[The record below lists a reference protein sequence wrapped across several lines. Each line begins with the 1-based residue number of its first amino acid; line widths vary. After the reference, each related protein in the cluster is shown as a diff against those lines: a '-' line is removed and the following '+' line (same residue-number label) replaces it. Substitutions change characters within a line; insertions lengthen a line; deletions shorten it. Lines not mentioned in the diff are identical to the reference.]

1 MVEYVVLS
9 GQPLL
14 IREHFREET
23 KRLGFEALRMMGSV
37 CAVPLILYDRSVGV
51 MAVYSA
57 KEKAFDEGHV
67 EFLRVLASEAGIAME
82 NARLFAE
89 EQKKSRQLTLINNVS
104 SHAITT
110 PDPDEML
117 AKIAAEMEKHLAY
130 DHIGIAIL
138 DYSAKE
144 LVVQAEAGARRE
156 AVGRRILLG
165 EGLVGQVA
173 RSGQLAIVR
182 EVSAAAPRLVL
193 AGSAASVALPITY
206 GEQFLGVLYVESAEA

>member
-1 MVEYVVLS
+1 VEYIVRT

-14 IREHFREET
+14 VCEKFQEEAQ
-23 KRLGFEALRMMGSV
+23 RLGFAPFRAIASI
-37 CAVPLILYDRSVGV
+37 CAVPLILYYRAVGV
-51 MAVYSA
+51 MAVHSP
-57 KEKAFDEGHV
+57 KDRAFDEGHV

-110 PDPDEML
+110 LDPDEML

-138 DYSAKE
+138 DYS
-144 LVVQAEAGARRE
+144 
-156 AVGRRILLG
+156 
-165 EGLVGQVA
+165 
-173 RSGQLAIVR
+173 
-182 EVSAAAPRLVL
+182 
-193 AGSAASVALPITY
+193 
-206 GEQFLGVLYVESAEA
+206 

>member
-1 MVEYVVLS
+1 M
-9 GQPLL
+9 
-14 IREHFREET
+14 
-23 KRLGFEALRMMGSV
+23 
-37 CAVPLILYDRSVGV
+37 
-51 MAVYSA
+51 
-57 KEKAFDEGHV
+57 
-67 EFLRVLASEAGIAME
+67 LASEAGIAME

-110 PDPDEML
+110 LDPDEML

-156 AVGRRILLG
+156 AVGRRIVLG

-173 RSGQLAIVR
+173 RSGQTAIVR
-182 EVSAAAPRLVL
+182 EVSASAPRLVL
-193 AGSAASVALPITY
+193 PGSVASVALAGHLRRTVSRRSLRRILRALRFPGI
-206 GEQFLGVLYVESAEA
+206 GRSAAAHARRPFRRRSAQRPHVPEGAGAGHYRRA